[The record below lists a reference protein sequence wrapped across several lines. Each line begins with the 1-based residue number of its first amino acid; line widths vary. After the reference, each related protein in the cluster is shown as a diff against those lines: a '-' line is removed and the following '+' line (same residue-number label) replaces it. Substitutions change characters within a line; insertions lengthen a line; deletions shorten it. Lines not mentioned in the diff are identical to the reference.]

1 MNKTYIIKLLEAF
14 AKMKVAQKDDHL
26 SVKSDFEQMFHE
38 MEIAREGNA
47 IEQLARIKIMR
58 NAIGL

>member
-1 MNKTYIIKLLEAF
+1 MIKLLEKLLQRWKSHR
-14 AKMKVAQKDDHL
+14 KMDHL

-47 IEQLARIKIMR
+47 IEQLARIKTVR

>member
-1 MNKTYIIKLLEAF
+1 
-14 AKMKVAQKDDHL
+14 MKVAQKDDYL
-26 SVKSDFEQMFHE
+26 SVKIDFEQMFHE

-47 IEQLARIKIMR
+47 IEQLARIKTMR

>member
-1 MNKTYIIKLLEAF
+1 M
-14 AKMKVAQKDDHL
+14 DHL

-47 IEQLARIKIMR
+47 IEQLARIKTVR